1 MHNLRLSPGKSSP
14 FETGVQYSLICDLIC
29 MYHTVYV
36 LFPWSRHVED
46 TSPSKALEPS
56 SAGYLYEMPQQVPH
70 TPHSSS
76 LNAEETQ
83 EMAQCAPSIQA

>member
-1 MHNLRLSPGKSSP
+1 
-14 FETGVQYSLICDLIC
+14 
-29 MYHTVYV
+29 MYHTVCA
-36 LFPWSRHVED
+36 LFPWSIHVED

-56 SAGYLYEMPQQVPH
+56 SAGALVTYMKYYSRFPH
-70 TPHSSS
+70 TPHFSS